1 MDSLLLALSKSS
13 YVFSGVLFVEDDQV
27 GTLSSI
33 WLWELAACVLVL
45 IVWSSK
51 STVETA
57 RIITPYKPLAYE
69 ILLYDKLIKVW

>member
-13 YVFSGVLFVEDDQV
+13 YVFSGALFVEDDQV
-27 GTLSSI
+27 STLSSI

-45 IVWSSK
+45 VVWSSK
-51 STVETA
+51 STVETV

-69 ILLYDKLIKVW
+69 ILLYDKLIKVC